1 MSASKPHEA
10 TGAKPVE
17 VGAERP
23 GDTEWIRDARYIFL
37 QSAPW
42 TPTQE
47 CLNAACDAYDGLLE
61 QLEAAQEALADINSI
76 DRGWHPPLSDEEKLG
91 KVRLIARRALRNV
104 SSPAGDPK

>member
-1 MSASKPHEA
+1 MFSSTA
-10 TGAKPVE
+10 
-17 VGAERP
+17 
-23 GDTEWIRDARYIFL
+23 RDEHGWPI
-37 QSAPW
+37 
-42 TPTQE
+42 E
-47 CLNAACDAYDGLLE
+47 MHGLVADLESLIE